1 MEWLNLLSRL
11 ISFNCC
17 GLFDYI
23 SFIPINL
30 LGYKKSFFN
39 VMVWILFS
47 YRVLIRK
54 SAIRLINALVW
65 NAVWITKTNF
75 IKDFDK
81 VFNISLFGPFLFQTQ
96 LFYLSF
102 QSVQHMVFIVIEYYC
117 AHFWL
122 FQVPL
127 WSLNWEKIVDL
138 TSWYLWSVIFYNDVC
153 LIFLLGSF

>member
-39 VMVWILFS
+39 VMVWISFS

-102 QSVQHMVFIVIEYYC
+102 QSVQHGIHCNWILLRPFLIISSPAMVIKLRKNSRFNE
-117 AHFWL
+117 
-122 FQVPL
+122 
-127 WSLNWEKIVDL
+127 
-138 TSWYLWSVIFYNDVC
+138 
-153 LIFLLGSF
+153 LIFMICYFL